1 MQYGIIPEAFIFA
14 YVDGLKELEDFFLVK
29 EADEWFLKALFRD
42 TEDCIGQL
50 TLLRVHKTDHFGKGF
65 EGCKPL
71 ITSFGEVL
79 SLTFELMEEAE
90 D

>member
-29 EADEWFLKALFRD
+29 EADEWFLKALFRN

-50 TLLRVHKTDHFGKGF
+50 TLLRVRGMQMLGSV
-65 EGCKPL
+65 
-71 ITSFGEVL
+71 IS
-79 SLTFELMEEAE
+79 ELMSFSVVVYSTLQREKPFNFFFI
-90 D
+90 